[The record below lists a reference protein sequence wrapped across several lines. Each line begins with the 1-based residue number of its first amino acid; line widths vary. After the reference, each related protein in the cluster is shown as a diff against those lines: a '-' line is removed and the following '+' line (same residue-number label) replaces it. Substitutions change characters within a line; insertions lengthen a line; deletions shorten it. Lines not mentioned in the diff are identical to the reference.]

1 MKPGRRDL
9 WWIVL
14 IAVSFAA
21 GLAVSWE
28 RWGNP
33 LVDCGREMNQPLRLA
48 RGELLYGEVRHIYGP
63 LSPHLNALL
72 FNLFGPS
79 LGVLYADGIITAAII
94 IALVYWVSRRI
105 MEPAPAAAGALSV
118 MWLCAFKQAGNYILP
133 YSFSALHGCAL
144 GMVTLAIVVKFVKSG
159 RTLLLPFAGVA
170 AGLAVLAKTEM
181 GIAALAV
188 GIVGA
193 SLAACPSWRRGAFLT
208 AIFLAPA
215 VALTGAVY
223 SWAAL
228 HVGWRALTHDSYL
241 LFTNL
246 PPELVYFNMRMSG
259 FDRPLDSLFQ
269 MASAFVKLGLLAAL
283 VAAVTLIIAKRPRR
297 RRVTTLA
304 TADAGRISLVH
315 LWSIAAV
322 SMAAFLAVTF
332 ATGMQLDRGP
342 YLAMPILL
350 VAQLS
355 VGVVHFIRNGKDNQR
370 NLVLIVVAVYAL
382 ASLARVMLRVRSGG
396 AYSSYLM
403 PASVILFTYAATYSF
418 AGLFRDA
425 LVGRLARRI
434 VVGLILVWL
443 VATAIVFGV
452 RYRRD
457 NNYPISTA
465 RGTII
470 AVPEMGKAFMAAI
483 EFLERETVPGEPV
496 AVIPE
501 GTSLNFFTDRPHP
514 LRDDILMPGML
525 DREAEEHAI
534 RKLIDSKT
542 QFVLLANRPTPEFGA
557 AVIGRDYYTR
567 LMGWI
572 EENFEACAIFA
583 ERPDPALEVGSKT
596 FFIKAFKKKR
606 VDEISA
612 GPPTA
617 TGT

>member
-1 MKPGRRDL
+1 MKPDRRDL
-9 WWIVL
+9 WWIAL
-14 IAVSFAA
+14 IAVSFVA

-48 RGELLYGEVRHIYGP
+48 RGELLYSEVRHIYGP
-63 LSPHLNALL
+63 LSPYLNAVL
-72 FNLFGPS
+72 FDVFQPS
-79 LGVLYADGIITAAII
+79 LGVLYADGIVTAALI
-94 IALVYWVSRRI
+94 IALVYWVSRQI
-105 MEPAPAAAGALSV
+105 MGSAPSAAAALSV

-144 GMVTLAIVVKFVKSG
+144 GMVTLAMVVKFIQSG
-159 RTLLLPFAGVA
+159 RALWLPLAGGV

-193 SLAACPSWRRGAFLT
+193 WVAGHERWRRGVMFTTAF
-208 AIFLAPA
+208 AAPA

-223 SWAAL
+223 WWAAL
-228 HVGWRALTHDSYL
+228 HVGWRTLTHDSYL

-269 MASAFVKLGLLAAL
+269 MASALVKLGLLAAL
-283 VAAVTLIIAKRPRR
+283 IAAVTLIISKRPGRE
-297 RRVTTLA
+297 RVARLA
-304 TADAGRISLVH
+304 TADAGRVSVIH

-322 SMAAFLAVTF
+322 SVAAFLAVTF
-332 ATGMQLDRGP
+332 GTGMELDRGP

-355 VGVVHFIRNGKDNQR
+355 VGVVQFFRNGRSDR
-370 NLVLIVVAVYAL
+370 RTAVLILIAVYAL
-382 ASLARVMLRVRSGG
+382 ANLARVMLRVRSGG

-418 AGLFRDA
+418 GGLFRDA
-425 LVGRLARRI
+425 RVGRLARDI
-434 VVGLILVWL
+434 VLGLLLVWL
-443 VATAIVFGV
+443 LATAIVFGV

-457 NNYPISTA
+457 NNYPISTT
-465 RGTII
+465 RGRLI
-470 AVPEMGKAFMAAI
+470 AVPEMGKAFTAAI
-483 EFLERETVPGEPV
+483 EFLERETAPGEPV

-501 GTSLNFFTDRPHP
+501 GTSLNFFTDRPQP

-525 DREAEEHAI
+525 DREGEERAI
-534 RKLIDSKT
+534 RRLIDSNT
-542 QFVLLANRPTPEFGA
+542 RFVLLANRPTPEFGA
-557 AVIGRDYYTR
+557 AVIGRDYYTK

-572 EENFEACAIFA
+572 DENFEPCAVFA
-583 ERPDPALEVGSKT
+583 EKPDAGLEVGSKT
-596 FFIKAFKKKR
+596 FFIRAYKKR
-606 VDEISA
+606 VAPLSP
-612 GPPTA
+612 GK
-617 TGT
+617 